1 MGTSDTIS
9 QPRRYIINLLLSERQ
24 KLKWEF
30 AILSALGYYRTFETL
45 YDMLKYNIRG
55 MNIREKLNL
64 GFWFSFPLL
73 FQKWF

>member
-24 KLKWEF
+24 KLKWEL
-30 AILSALGYYRTFETL
+30 AILSALGYYRSFVTI

-55 MNIREKLNL
+55 INIREKLNL